1 MGLAPL
7 RNSNQRDRQPTSA
20 LRSYVN
26 MLSGVQICRVATG

>member
-7 RNSNQRDRQPTSA
+7 RNSNQRDRQPAAPLMTHA
-20 LRSYVN
+20 N